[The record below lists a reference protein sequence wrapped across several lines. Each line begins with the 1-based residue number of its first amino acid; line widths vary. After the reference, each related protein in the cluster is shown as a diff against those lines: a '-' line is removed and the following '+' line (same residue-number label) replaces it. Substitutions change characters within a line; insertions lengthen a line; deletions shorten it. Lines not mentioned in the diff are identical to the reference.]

1 MPSCTFMPWLL
12 DFLDQPMYAS
22 ESQNSIPSQIP
33 RYTPR
38 LVSRIDYGFDQCS
51 VVSFVIK
58 KVFCIYLWWKSVYM
72 LNYTNVLYA
81 NIFLTLGIKFGNK
94 FTYIFVFPNFLLT
107 LNTTLAIKER
117 KILRRL
123 KTQFEGKQCKSD
135 YEQQSFVL

>member
-1 MPSCTFMPWLL
+1 
-12 DFLDQPMYAS
+12 
-22 ESQNSIPSQIP
+22 
-33 RYTPR
+33 
-38 LVSRIDYGFDQCS
+38 
-51 VVSFVIK
+51 
-58 KVFCIYLWWKSVYM
+58 M